1 MKKIFLLFTVL
12 PVLWLSSCADIDN
25 FEAPNATISGKVLDK
40 TTGEPFL
47 TGPGEFAIRL
57 LETSYGENPAPQ
69 DLAVKQDGS
78 FINNKLFS
86 ATYSMQPYAGAF
98 WPADIVTDFKLSGSG
113 TQDFQV
119 TPYLKIKNAKWV
131 LKEGNKIDVSCTLEA
146 PIPQGLPQVIEVRPF
161 LSLTPYCGAG
171 NRIEAYYKDE
181 FRILINKNWE
191 EIGNMATGIG
201 KETYAINDIPL
212 KSGYT
217 YYFRMGAKVRDT
229 FEKFNYSDV
238 VVIKVP

>member
-1 MKKIFLLFTVL
+1 MKKIFILFALIPTI
-12 PVLWLSSCADIDN
+12 WLSSCADIDN
-25 FEAPNATISGKVLDK
+25 FDAPDATLSGNVIDK
-40 TTGEPFL
+40 TSNSPFL

-69 DLAVKQDGS
+69 DLPVKQDGS

-86 ATYSMQPYAGAF
+86 ATYSLQPYAGAF
-98 WPADIVTDFKLSGSG
+98 WPADIVTDFKLNGSG

-119 TPYLKIKNAKWV
+119 TPYLKIKNAKFV
-131 LKEGNKIDVSCTLEA
+131 LKEGAKMDVSCTLEA
-146 PIPQGLPQVIEVRPF
+146 PITQGLPQVIEVRPF

-171 NRIEAYYKDE
+171 NRIDAYYKDE
-181 FRILINKNWE
+181 FRVLINKNWD
-191 EIGNMATGIG
+191 EIGNMNTGIG
-201 KETYAINDIPL
+201 NETYIIKDLQL

-229 FEKFNYSDV
+229 FEKFNYSEV
-238 VVIKVP
+238 VEIKVP